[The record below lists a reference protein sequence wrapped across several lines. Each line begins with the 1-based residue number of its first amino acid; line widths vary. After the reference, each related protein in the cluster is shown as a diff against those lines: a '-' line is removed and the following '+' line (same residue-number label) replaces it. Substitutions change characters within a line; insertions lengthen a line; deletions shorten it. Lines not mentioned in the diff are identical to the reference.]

1 MKPSFLIYSASI
13 ILTVGVLSACKIAH
27 PYGQPAVVNQD
38 SFRNQQTTDSNTLG
52 SLPIF
57 ELFRDTMLQSLIC
70 KGLEQN
76 FDVKIAYTRIQQF
89 QAYYEQSRAAFYPT
103 LITNLGVGASKL
115 TEAQGFGS
123 RTITQFQPGVSST
136 WEINVWGKLSS
147 SRRASQAALM
157 QTQSGYRAIQTSIVS
172 AIASNYFLLLAL
184 DQQLAITEQ
193 TVKNWDT
200 TVTVMQALKLAAI
213 VTQAAVVQ
221 TEAQRY
227 AAEVTIPDL
236 KQNIY
241 ETENAISILTGQ
253 PPRSIM
259 RSSLDIQ
266 QMPGVLQTGVPSQL
280 LSNRPD
286 VQEAEYAFR
295 TAFEL
300 TNVARASFYPSIYIN
315 ASLGLSSLNL
325 SSLFDAGAVA
335 GSIATGLTQPIFNR
349 RLLRTNLTVAK
360 SQQEAALYD
369 FQNILLVA
377 SQEVSNAYSLHQN
390 ALEKI
395 SVRSKALSALEKSVD
410 YTQEL
415 LRNGFANYTEVI
427 TARQALLSAQLG
439 KVNDRL
445 QQLQAMVNLYR
456 ALGGGLK

>member
-1 MKPSFLIYSASI
+1 
-13 ILTVGVLSACKIAH
+13 
-27 PYGQPAVVNQD
+27 
-38 SFRNQQTTDSNTLG
+38 
-52 SLPIF
+52 
-57 ELFRDTMLQSLIC
+57 
-70 KGLEQN
+70 
-76 FDVKIAYTRIQQF
+76 
-89 QAYYEQSRAAFYPT
+89 
-103 LITNLGVGASKL
+103 
-115 TEAQGFGS
+115 
-123 RTITQFQPGVSST
+123 
-136 WEINVWGKLSS
+136 
-147 SRRASQAALM
+147 
-157 QTQSGYRAIQTSIVS
+157 
-172 AIASNYFLLLAL
+172 
-184 DQQLAITEQ
+184 
-193 TVKNWDT
+193 
-200 TVTVMQALKLAAI
+200 
-213 VTQAAVVQ
+213 
-221 TEAQRY
+221 
-227 AAEVTIPDL
+227 VTIPDL